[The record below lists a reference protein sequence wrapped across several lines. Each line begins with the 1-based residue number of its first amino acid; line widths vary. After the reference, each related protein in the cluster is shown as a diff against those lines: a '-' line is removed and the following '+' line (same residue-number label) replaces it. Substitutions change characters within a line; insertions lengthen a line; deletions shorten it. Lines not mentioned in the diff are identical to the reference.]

1 MGGMG
6 RPELRRDF
14 SVISLKRTE
23 SRTVSSGWGD
33 PRWRPVR
40 NRVTIRLLID
50 SVVRQTTVLIAQLAT
65 SGGVRAPLA
74 HVANQVFLDL
84 ANEFEAQGVSR
95 KVSADMFGMA
105 LRAYV
110 RKVQRLGESSTERGR
125 TLWEAVYDYLGK
137 QGVVTREQAIERFHR
152 DDDTLVRGVLR
163 DLTESGLVF
172 ATGTGRGSVYRVATE
187 EELGRMGQFTQ
198 GRLDELLWVMIYRE
212 GPVARSILGKLA
224 GSSSAVLDAALERLI
239 AAGRIQRNGNP
250 ADPRYSASVFV
261 VPLGAEEGWE
271 AAVLDHFHALVRTS
285 QGVWAQIVGDLGN
298 PAGPIEPADPHMV
311 EAMMP
316 RGGIP
321 GVNAT
326 LMEDPKNGHEWAN
339 STGADLEYAC
349 VFKLPA
355 PRDCNA
361 AGASPNNCDCFGQSP
376 IDDHNPLCQLDN
388 TTYDNMQRYAKAYPG
403 IRELQ
408 VLKDFGNNSVVA
420 SICARNL
427 AVATQPDYG
436 CRPAMNALVS
446 AMRSALTP

>member
-1 MGGMG
+1 MA
-6 RPELRRDF
+6 RAQLRRDF
-14 SVISLKRTE
+14 SVISLGHEE
-23 SRTVSSGWGD
+23 SRRVSSGWGD
-33 PRWRPVR
+33 PRWRPER
-40 NRVTIRLLID
+40 KHVTIRLLID

-84 ANEFEAQGVSR
+84 ANELEAQGVSR

-152 DDDTLVRGVLR
+152 DDDVLVRGVLR

-212 GPVARSILGKLA
+212 GPVARSMLGKLA

-239 AAGRIQRNGNP
+239 SAGRIQRNGDP
-250 ADPRYSASVFV
+250 ADPRYSASAFV

-271 AAVLDHFHALVRTS
+271 AAVLDHFHALVRTICQKLRLAPES
-285 QGVWAQIVGDLGN
+285 SAEDTVGGSTYTFAVW
-298 PAGPIEPADPHMV
+298 
-311 EAMMP
+311 
-316 RGGIP
+316 P
-321 GVNAT
+321 GHPLRDEVIGSLRRFRQSFGELRARVDAHNAT
-326 LMEDPKNGHEWAN
+326 HQVPDDYEQVVFYGGQSVTKQESEDGHE
-339 STGADLEYAC
+339 TD
-349 VFKLPA
+349 
-355 PRDCNA
+355 
-361 AGASPNNCDCFGQSP
+361 
-376 IDDHNPLCQLDN
+376 
-388 TTYDNMQRYAKAYPG
+388 T
-403 IRELQ
+403 
-408 VLKDFGNNSVVA
+408 
-420 SICARNL
+420 
-427 AVATQPDYG
+427 
-436 CRPAMNALVS
+436 
-446 AMRSALTP
+446 